1 MYMNARGR
9 HATSP
14 KTNKQLSFGT
24 LSLGNA
30 FIATI
35 NNELHWNNNSS
46 QLYY

>member
-1 MYMNARGR
+1 MRFEQATTLRMRMNAHGR
-9 HATSP
+9 HAKSP

-35 NNELHWNNNSS
+35 NNKLH
-46 QLYY
+46 

>member
-1 MYMNARGR
+1 MHALNARGCQ
-9 HATSP
+9 AKSP

-35 NNELHWNNNSS
+35 NNELH
-46 QLYY
+46 